1 LSGKA
6 AGTAR
11 LFRSGGSRMDKLSE
25 IQQFMWVVVEAATAA
40 LAGRVLWARLA
51 VRYRWL
57 ILFLVFLLG
66 RNAAL
71 MTMSYSSN
79 RYAYTWAVTLV
90 VKWILS
96 ALVVREIAGM
106 VLESYKGL
114 SVLSRR
120 TLAWLI
126 VMCAAGALAVVS
138 FGFDYSK
145 EPFPLLRTVLL
156 FEQGMAA
163 TLCLVLLLAAS
174 FVLWFPVPFGRNVHL
189 YCAAFSLSL
198 LVNAVAVGVRTWGG
212 SEWTQ
217 FTSLTMM
224 FVDTLCFGVFAWRF
238 RREHEAGPLLAAIP
252 RGAEA
257 ERRLLNQLA
266 ELNQALETGRKRRE
280 SNGG

>member
-1 LSGKA
+1 
-6 AGTAR
+6 
-11 LFRSGGSRMDKLSE
+11 MDKLSE
-25 IQQFMWVVVEAATAA
+25 VQQFMWVVVEAAMAA

-57 ILFLVFLLG
+57 LLFLVFLLG
-66 RNAAL
+66 RNVAL
-71 MTMSYSSN
+71 MSMSYNTN

-90 VKWILS
+90 VRWVLS

-106 VLESYKGL
+106 ILANYQGL
-114 SVLSRR
+114 AVLSRR
-120 TLAWLI
+120 TLAYLI

-198 LVNAVAVGVRTWGG
+198 LVNTVAVGVRTWGG
-212 SEWTQ
+212 PEWTQ
-217 FTSLTMM
+217 FASLSIML
-224 FVDTLCFGVFAWRF
+224 VDSLCFGVFAWRF
-238 RREHEAGPLLAAIP
+238 RREHETGPQLAAIP
-252 RGAEA
+252 RGPEA
-257 ERRLLNQLA
+257 ERRLLSQLA
-266 ELNQALETGRKRRE
+266 ELNRALETGRKKRE
-280 SNGG
+280 TDVG

>member
-1 LSGKA
+1 
-6 AGTAR
+6 
-11 LFRSGGSRMDKLSE
+11 MDKLSE
-25 IQQFMWVVVEAATAA
+25 IQQFMWVAVTAA
-40 LAGRVLWARLA
+40 IVALAARVLWSRLA
-51 VRYRWL
+51 ARYRWL
-57 ILFLVFLLG
+57 VLYLLFLAV
-66 RNAAL
+66 RNVAL
-71 MTMSYSSN
+71 MTMRYSTN

-106 VLESYKGL
+106 ILANYHGL

-145 EPFPLLRTVLL
+145 EPFPILRTVLL

-163 TLCLVLLLAAS
+163 TLFLVLLLAAA
-174 FVLWFPVPFGRNVHL
+174 FILWFPVPLARNVHL
-189 YCAAFSLSL
+189 YCATFSLSL

-212 SEWTQ
+212 AEWTQ
-217 FTSLTMM
+217 FTSVSIML
-224 FVDTLCFGVFAWRF
+224 VDALCFGVFAWRF
-238 RREHEAGPLLAAIP
+238 RREHETGPLLAAIP

-257 ERRLLNQLA
+257 ERRLLGQLA
-266 ELNQALETGRKRRE
+266 ELNQTLEAGRKSRGTDR
-280 SNGG
+280 G